1 MKLAGADYFKDY
13 RMKRF
18 GYTEDAYITERVQGL
33 YYLQDKVKG
42 MTVLD
47 MGCAEG
53 LISNFM
59 MRWGASLAH
68 GFDKNGA
75 RVQAAR
81 EIKHNY
87 PNVKFEKGDFSFPKA
102 FFIEQEWLNEKYDI
116 VLLLSAFHTSA
127 PEKIEPFLEKTNKY
141 FCYRGEQY
149 KEVTKLCE
157 QHGFKKVSGEETGG
171 PQIYEKL

>member
-1 MKLAGADYFKDY
+1 MIVAGANYFKNY

-53 LISNFM
+53 LVSDYLLKC
-59 MRWGASLAH
+59 GASLAH
-68 GFDKNGA
+68 GVDKNSA
-75 RVQAAR
+75 RVQAAQ
-81 EIKHNY
+81 ELKYKYSNIEFKHGEFTY
-87 PNVKFEKGDFSFPKA
+87 SKA
-102 FFIEQEWLNEKYDI
+102 FFIENTWMLEKYDI
-116 VLLLSAFHTSA
+116 VLLLSAFHTSD
-127 PEKIEPFLEKTNKY
+127 ETKILPFLEKTNKY
-141 FCYRGEQY
+141 FCYRGEEY

-171 PQIYEKL
+171 PQIHEKI